1 MPIIS
6 TTFLNML
13 GLMFNELSEEQHKY
27 WREILAEN
35 FDYDEYEKKWKLIDL
50 VIKSGDWRGKHVR
63 NIKSEVSG

>member
-6 TTFLNML
+6 TAFMNML

-35 FDYDEYEKKWKLIDL
+35 FDYDEYEKN
-50 VIKSGDWRGKHVR
+50 G
-63 NIKSEVSG
+63 N